1 MAAWC
6 APTSTRWAK
15 TINLEISPRLDGGG
29 FVIVRFMTF
38 TDRLNARIAQ
48 VNSRLCLGLDPRPAM
63 HPNTANGD
71 RRAVHR
77 HCEGIL
83 EACAPVIAAV
93 KPNLAY
99 FEALGVL
106 GMKVLEELCSTAR
119 DLGIP
124 IILDAKRG
132 DFPASAEAYASAWLT
147 GSHAG
152 DAITVNPFLGF
163 ETLTPFFE
171 AASANG
177 GAVFTLVKTSNPGS
191 ADLQDLETAHGTVSD
206 IIARHLETL
215 TQTHSGVVGAVVGAT
230 HTAQLAHFRAL
241 MPNAVLLLPGLGAQG
256 ARAADLE
263 PAFRK
268 DGSGAL
274 ASSSRAIQYASS
286 GKDYA
291 SAAKAAATAMRD
303 ELNTALGL
311 S

>member
-1 MAAWC
+1 
-6 APTSTRWAK
+6 
-15 TINLEISPRLDGGG
+15 
-29 FVIVRFMTF
+29 MTF

-99 FEALGVL
+99 FEALGVP

-119 DLGIP
+119 DFEIP

-132 DFPASAEAYASAWLT
+132 DLPASAEAYASAWLT

-215 TQTHSGVVGAVVGAT
+215 THTHLGAVGAVVGAT

-241 MPNAVLLLPGLGAQG
+241 MPNALLLLPGLGAQG

-268 DGSGAL
+268 DGSGAI

-286 GKDYA
+286 GKDYV
-291 SAAKAAATAMRD
+291 SAAKTAATAMRD
-303 ELNTALGL
+303 ELNAAL
-311 S
+311 SSS

>member
-1 MAAWC
+1 
-6 APTSTRWAK
+6 
-15 TINLEISPRLDGGG
+15 
-29 FVIVRFMTF
+29 MTF
-38 TDRLNARIAQ
+38 TERLNARIALT
-48 VNSRLCLGLDPRPAM
+48 NSRLCLGLDPRPTM
-63 HPNTANGD
+63 HPGTENGD
-71 RRAVHR
+71 CRAVHR
-77 HCEGIL
+77 HCEQIL

-99 FEALGVL
+99 FEALGL
-106 GMKVLEELCSTAR
+106 HGMKVLEEICTTAR
-119 DLGIP
+119 GLEIP

-132 DFPASAEAYASAWLT
+132 DFPSSAEHYASAWLT
-147 GSHAG
+147 SSHAG
-152 DAITVNPFLGF
+152 DAITVNPFMGF
-163 ETLTPFFE
+163 ETLTPFLT

-215 TQTHSGVVGAVVGAT
+215 SSAHAGAVGAVVGAT

-241 MPNAVLLLPGLGAQG
+241 MPSALLLLPGLGAQG
-256 ARAADLE
+256 ARAADLQ
-263 PAFRK
+263 PAFHK

-274 ASSSRAIQYASS
+274 ASSSRAIQYAST

-303 ELNTALGL
+303 ELNAALGL
-311 S
+311 A

>member
-1 MAAWC
+1 
-6 APTSTRWAK
+6 
-15 TINLEISPRLDGGG
+15 
-29 FVIVRFMTF
+29 MTF
-38 TDRLNARIAQ
+38 TDRLNARIALT
-48 VNSRLCLGLDPRPAM
+48 NSRLCLGLDPRPAM

-71 RRAVHR
+71 RRAIHR
-77 HCEGIL
+77 HCEQTL